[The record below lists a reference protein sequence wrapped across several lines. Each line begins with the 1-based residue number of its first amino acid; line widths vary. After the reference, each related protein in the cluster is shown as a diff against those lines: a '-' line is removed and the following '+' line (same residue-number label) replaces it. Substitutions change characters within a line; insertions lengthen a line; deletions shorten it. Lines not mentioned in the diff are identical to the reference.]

1 MADPTFQNG
10 MTPGGT
16 DKNGMAVASLVLG
29 IIAVCCC
36 CVSGL
41 SLVLGILAIV
51 FSILS
56 RKNPAKSGLGTA
68 GLLMGVLLGRHLI
81 FNLVQLYF
89 PPCFFY
95 TVTHF
100 YCPGCGNTRTV
111 LALLHG
117 HPLQAL
123 HNNAAF
129 CYLLVVLVLLYLQ
142 KVLRCFGKPVQLLPK
157 GNWFPVVSVCICMA
171 YCLIR
176 NFIPWMQPLPV

>member
-1 MADPTFQNG
+1 MLQQQIKQKTWHAAEKWIWLFLP
-10 MTPGGT
+10 
-16 DKNGMAVASLVLG
+16 
-29 IIAVCCC
+29 I
-36 CVSGL
+36 
-41 SLVLGILAIV
+41 
-51 FSILS
+51 
-56 RKNPAKSGLGTA
+56 

-129 CYLLVVLVLLYLQ
+129 CYLVTSKNHY
-142 KVLRCFGKPVQLLPK
+142 
-157 GNWFPVVSVCICMA
+157 
-171 YCLIR
+171 
-176 NFIPWMQPLPV
+176 

>member
-1 MADPTFQNG
+1 MKR
-10 MTPGGT
+10 GT
-16 DKNGMAVASLVLG
+16 VLQKAVLFYFSAER
-29 IIAVCCC
+29 
-36 CVSGL
+36 SGDHL
-41 SLVLGILAIV
+41 QQQIKQKRWHAAEKWIWLFLPI
-51 FSILS
+51 
-56 RKNPAKSGLGTA
+56 

-81 FNLVQLYF
+81 FDFVQLYF
-89 PPCFFY
+89 PPCVFY

-129 CYLLVVLVLLYLQ
+129 CYLLVVLLLLYLQ

-157 GNWFPVVSVCICMA
+157 GNWFPIVSVCICMA

>member
-1 MADPTFQNG
+1 MKK
-10 MTPGGT
+10 GT
-16 DKNGMAVASLVLG
+16 VLLYG
-29 IIAVCCC
+29 KQ
-36 CVSGL
+36 S
-41 SLVLGILAIV
+41 
-51 FSILS
+51 FSIFFS
-56 RKNPAKSGLGTA
+56 RKERRLLQQQIKQKRWHTA
-68 GLLMGVLLGRHLI
+68 EKWIWLFLPIGFLMGVLLGRHLV
-81 FNLVQLYF
+81 FDFVQLYF
-89 PPCFFY
+89 PPCVFY

-129 CYLLVVLVLLYLQ
+129 CYLLVVLLLLYLQ
-142 KVLRCFGKPVQLLPK
+142 KILRCFGKPVQLLPK
-157 GNWFPVVSVCICMA
+157 GNWFPIVSVCICMA

>member
-1 MADPTFQNG
+1 M
-10 MTPGGT
+10 
-16 DKNGMAVASLVLG
+16 KR
-29 IIAVCCC
+29 
-36 CVSGL
+36 GL
-41 SLVLGILAIV
+41 FYKKQS
-51 FSILS
+51 FSIFFS
-56 RKNPAKSGLGTA
+56 RKEWRALQQQIKQKTWYAAEKWIWLFLPI

-142 KVLRCFGKPVQLLPK
+142 KVLCCFGKPVQLPPK
-157 GNWFPVVSVCICMA
+157 GNWFPVVSVCVCMA

>member
-1 MADPTFQNG
+1 MKK
-10 MTPGGT
+10 GT
-16 DKNGMAVASLVLG
+16 VLLYG
-29 IIAVCCC
+29 KQ
-36 CVSGL
+36 S
-41 SLVLGILAIV
+41 
-51 FSILS
+51 FSISQQKGAEIVAATNQTEKMAHS
-56 RKNPAKSGLGTA
+56 REMDLAVFTDWFPDGGAFGA
-68 GLLMGVLLGRHLI
+68 A
-81 FNLVQLYF
+81 FDFVQLYF
-89 PPCFFY
+89 PPCVFY

-129 CYLLVVLVLLYLQ
+129 CYLLVVLLLLYLQ

-157 GNWFPVVSVCICMA
+157 GNWFPIVSVCICMA

>member
-51 FSILS
+51 FSVLS

-68 GLLMGVLLGRHLI
+68 AWFWESLHL
-81 FNLVQLYF
+81 FWQLF
-89 PPCFFY
+89 Q
-95 TVTHF
+95 
-100 YCPGCGNTRTV
+100 
-111 LALLHG
+111 LSLHRPIG
-117 HPLQAL
+117 
-123 HNNAAF
+123 
-129 CYLLVVLVLLYLQ
+129 
-142 KVLRCFGKPVQLLPK
+142 
-157 GNWFPVVSVCICMA
+157 
-171 YCLIR
+171 IR
-176 NFIPWMQPLPV
+176 QR

>member
-1 MADPTFQNG
+1 
-10 MTPGGT
+10 
-16 DKNGMAVASLVLG
+16 
-29 IIAVCCC
+29 
-36 CVSGL
+36 
-41 SLVLGILAIV
+41 
-51 FSILS
+51 
-56 RKNPAKSGLGTA
+56 
-68 GLLMGVLLGRHLI
+68 LGRHLI

-142 KVLRCFGKPVQLLPK
+142 KVLRCFGKSVQLLPK
-157 GNWFPVVSVCICMA
+157 GNWFPIVSVCICMA

>member
-1 MADPTFQNG
+1 MKKGDCFTEKQ
-10 MTPGGT
+10 
-16 DKNGMAVASLVLG
+16 S
-29 IIAVCCC
+29 
-36 CVSGL
+36 
-41 SLVLGILAIV
+41 
-51 FSILS
+51 FSISQQKGAEIVAATNQTEKMACS
-56 RKNPAKSGLGTA
+56 REMDLAVSADWFADGGS
-68 GLLMGVLLGRHLI
+68 
-81 FNLVQLYF
+81 FVQLYF
-89 PPCFFY
+89 PPCVFY

-142 KVLRCFGKPVQLLPK
+142 KVLRCFGKSVQLLPK

-176 NFIPWMQPLPV
+176 NFVPWMQPLPV

>member
-1 MADPTFQNG
+1 MQQQIKQKRWHAAEKWIWLFLPIGF
-10 MTPGGT
+10 
-16 DKNGMAVASLVLG
+16 
-29 IIAVCCC
+29 
-36 CVSGL
+36 
-41 SLVLGILAIV
+41 
-51 FSILS
+51 
-56 RKNPAKSGLGTA
+56 
-68 GLLMGVLLGRHLI
+68 LMGVLLGRHLI

-89 PPCFFY
+89 PPCFFVSFKKKVID
-95 TVTHF
+95 T
-100 YCPGCGNTRTV
+100 CCGNTRTV

-129 CYLLVVLVLLYLQ
+129 CYLLVVLLLLYLQ

-157 GNWFPVVSVCICMA
+157 GNWFPVVSVCVCMA